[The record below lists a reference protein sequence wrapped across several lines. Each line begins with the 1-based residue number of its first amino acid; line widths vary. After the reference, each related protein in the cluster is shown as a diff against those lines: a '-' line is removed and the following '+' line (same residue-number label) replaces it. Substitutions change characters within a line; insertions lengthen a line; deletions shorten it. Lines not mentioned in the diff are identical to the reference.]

1 MEKKAYNTCC
11 SQTVT
16 HPSTEPARHC
26 LTSVIRREQVYSM
39 WYGSYLVEKC
49 QLHKLA
55 VTVTAVKVGVPMQA
69 WKLVGKVHMCPSQ
82 CQACIHPQ
90 CTRSGQAV
98 APVYKEWPS
107 LYTCCVQIGHW
118 LGHMCTFATSFQA
131 WALHFY
137 SSVCCNIS
145 TSNLQS
151 SSAFLMKIVIQQ
163 LKQCNN

>member
-69 WKLVGKVHMCPSQ
+69 WKLVGNVHMCPSQ
-82 CQACIHPQ
+82 CPSMY
-90 CTRSGQAV
+90 TP
-98 APVYKEWPS
+98 PVYKEWPS
-107 LYTCCVQIGHW
+107 SSSSVQGVAK
-118 LGHMCTFATSFQA
+118 LVHMLCTNWALA
-131 WALHFY
+131 WAHVY
-137 SSVCCNIS
+137 ICNQFPS
-145 TSNLQS
+145 LGTPLLQ
-151 SSAFLMKIVIQQ
+151 
-163 LKQCNN
+163 QCVLQYFN